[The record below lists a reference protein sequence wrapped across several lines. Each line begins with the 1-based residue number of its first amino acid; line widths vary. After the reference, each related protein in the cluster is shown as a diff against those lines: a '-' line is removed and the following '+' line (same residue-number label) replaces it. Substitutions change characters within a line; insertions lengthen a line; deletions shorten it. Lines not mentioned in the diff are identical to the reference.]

1 MYPPGLPSPGLL
13 CCLLVS
19 AVRLVWG
26 ASFWGESYVELK
38 TVEASSKTSFRLR
51 FLTIKSNGLLF
62 LAAGQTDFWLV
73 ELQSGHVQVK
83 LEFGSGERSLRS
95 DRGLRLDDLAWH
107 TLEIHHERENV
118 TLRMD
123 GQFTSSVNMP
133 GPSRELN
140 LQHGLFVG
148 GIGGFDKPYLDG
160 AASNFRGC
168 IDEVVFNQHD
178 ILSSLRS
185 YSGFKNVH
193 EVSAGCSNQ
202 FFAEDDSPISLFS
215 SKAYLAFPSWN
226 AQAEGL
232 FECAVRTTASLGLL
246 LYSSGRQGDFVAME
260 IGEGL
265 IRVVVGKTG
274 RKTRLSSLSEVND
287 NNWHSVKLRFTSRHL
302 YLTVDEEMV
311 KVTLSPRNKILKL
324 KGPLFVGGIDD
335 STRAEVVEIGLMS
348 LAGRKVRGGSF
359 RGCIQ
364 DVSANSETKSLKNVL
379 VTKDISAGCASAKE
393 SPTTLIATT
402 PEKTVIP
409 TTAIPTTFTTLTT
422 VKPTEKTQTSNFLTL
437 QNLVVAEGGRA
448 ALESKHIKLKL
459 DFKKLG
465 VRQSQIIFKITKQ
478 PTHGKLKLD
487 VSSEREQNSFT
498 MLDLWH
504 GRALYVHDGSEG
516 SHDQFSFAIFTS
528 SKKAAPAY
536 LRGEEQYQFNI
547 TVTPTN
553 DPPQL
558 VLPKGNLFVLLENSK
573 KLLTADV
580 IKAVD
585 VDTDSAALQFS
596 VLGNLNA
603 DAGYLEN
610 AKNPGKRI
618 TVFSN
623 AELEMGN
630 VFYVHNGIRTSRIV
644 LRVNDSDSVSNTVVL
659 RIMAVPV
666 DYKVVNMTGLSV
678 QQGDVVLI
686 TNYNLSVQT
695 NAVGQEVD
703 IRYDITEAPK
713 YGHIQRLHSSGD
725 WKQTSSFSQR
735 SIERNRVRYIST
747 FREPQSHKANDKF
760 RFKVSVGNEVSKELV
775 FPIVVKWINF
785 RLLKNN
791 RLEIDKVKKQA
802 LDSDHLYAMIEGA
815 RVSES
820 GLHYKLVSTP
830 EKGHLLLQGEILK
843 KNSSFS
849 QKDVSAHKVEYE
861 LIEKPLEDGEDS
873 FSFQLSFKQAV
884 SIIHG
889 FHILIKADVNSII
902 LTNRGLTVAEGEGKL
917 ITQAELYAETL
928 NTKTFLYTIIQ
939 SPKSGKLKRIN
950 RSDSADSNDNI
961 TTFTNQ
967 DIIGERLMYVHDD
980 SESTRDEFRFIA
992 SAGGSTDNSEADS
1005 FDLNSVVGTFL
1016 ISIELKNDE
1025 KPVRTVDKVFRV
1037 VRNSQRLL
1045 TTEDLC
1051 YHDPDSDFN
1060 DAQLLYTRRGI
1071 PNGDLVLIND
1081 TSKKLFQFHQED
1093 LEQKRVLFTHQG
1105 ADSARF
1111 VLFVTDG
1118 KHYTSSLLE
1127 VYASD
1132 PYIQIAN
1139 NTGLLV
1145 QKGQGRSL
1153 TAANLSVT
1161 TNHFIKEE
1169 TEIVYRLFLSP
1180 KHGGLYLND
1189 VIVESFTQHDLKNGH
1204 VVYQHDNSN
1213 NLLDEFNFT
1222 VRVKNVLLDGG
1233 VSIRIYLE
1241 SHQHP
1246 PSIVNNSSILVEEGK
1261 PVKISQNNLQIVHQD
1276 NLPTEIVYKVKI
1288 APSHGYIR
1296 ICVEEEGYCTGAEHK
1311 SIQAFTQQDIN
1322 DGSVQYVQVKANK
1335 LKDSFTAD
1343 VTNGVVKLTGI
1354 SVLIDIIPRVIPIQ
1368 IQNFTIKEGAAKAL
1382 TENIIKISSQHFAGL
1397 NLEYSIIEQPKHGY
1411 VENSHFPGIS
1421 LVSFTRQQVEQEFIY
1436 YVHDDSETLSDNFSI
1451 IVNDT
1456 TLRKQSLLRTI
1467 FVNITSLNDE
1477 APVIT
1482 TNKIFQVWVGSVTEI
1497 TKDDLNADDKD
1508 SSPQELVYSVTPP
1521 SNGQLALKSSPN
1533 KQIFNFT
1540 QEHINNEQLVFV
1552 HAGAMSGGFN
1562 FQVTDGL
1569 NFAPRQIFSITARA
1583 LVLSIETSQGFGVF
1597 PGTLKPIRSEH
1608 LKAVTNDDNTS
1619 NRTVIF
1625 TVVDAPK
1632 LGKLVK
1638 IKAGNMTH
1646 EVTSFTQDMVEKG
1659 LIAYE
1664 HMQTEAAD
1672 WSVEDSFQFTVSSP
1686 PASLEP
1692 HVFHISI
1699 SYDNTGPERHSL
1711 LVANTGAI
1719 VTEGERTQIDK
1730 SKLDAS
1736 NLMVKLPVSQRSA
1749 YEVWYQVASL
1759 PTHGVIVVGERNITK
1774 QKPNFSQFIINKY
1787 GITYVH
1793 DNSESLRDNFTF
1805 AAWLNLKSKPALR
1818 PLNDSGVVE
1827 EMFNITIIPINDQ
1840 APELKTKAP
1849 ILRVVQGYNAQFS
1862 TDIINVVDLDNP
1874 PEEINYTIISGPNNG
1889 FVAMAESLN
1898 VSIKHFTQANI
1909 NNGNIWFVQDG
1920 SSSSGVFYFSVTD
1933 GKHRPLYKLFNLEV
1947 IPITIMLVNNTHLA
1961 VLQGQSIFTV
1971 TNKHLAAE
1979 TNGKSTV
1986 ISYQITSPP
1995 QFGHVSIGNRTV
2007 TLFDQEDLV
2016 QSRVVYHMTDLSVS
2030 QDSFEFTVMTS
2041 EGNATAQVVNIT
2053 VKPLIKMAEDL
2064 KIPTRTT
2071 FQFGR
2076 DVLDASELANQ
2087 TGSVPVFEVKQL
2099 PTYGT
2104 FVKLAHAFRGRRE
2117 AAITFTQKD
2126 IELGLVLLEVNANMT
2141 GIDVLIDSFTFVLT
2155 ADSVQPA
2162 EAMLVY
2168 SIVPFNA
2175 SLVQN
2180 ITIPE
2185 NPLVSSS
2192 NATSELPKSG
2202 ELPLEIQTEVPT
2214 QTTAKI
2220 KPWWQKKSR
2229 WGSDKSNTSISAP
2242 DMTLASIV
2250 QQTIIEPLNG
2260 KPVAQ
2265 PIKNSDSLS
2274 IILPFVVVAFV
2285 LIIIIG
2291 VTLFVKRQKKKHKPL
2306 INNCPNNGA
2315 SSAPSFQPTER
2326 SMTVPTVTV
2335 TRLDK
2340 GPSSPSPMERHTQMS
2355 TTASESKQTSTL
2367 LYNCNSIDPDMV
2379 QHCRTT
2385 NPTLRQNQY
2394 WV

>member
-1 MYPPGLPSPGLL
+1 MFS
-13 CCLLVS
+13 VS
-19 AVRLVWG
+19 LFGYKYSVTTPR

-498 MLDLWH
+498 VLDLWH

-516 SHDQFSFAIFTS
+516 SHDQFSFSIFTS

-558 VLPKGNLFVLLENSK
+558 VLPIGNLFVLLENSK

-1261 PVKISQNNLQIVHQD
+1261 HLLAQYPVPN

-1482 TNKIFQVWVGSVTEI
+1482 TNKIFRVWVGSVTEI

-1552 HAGAMSGGFN
+1552 HAGKCSFVQM
-1562 FQVTDGL
+1562 
-1569 NFAPRQIFSITARA
+1569 QITVHI
-1583 LVLSIETSQGFGVF
+1583 
-1597 PGTLKPIRSEH
+1597 LKCGRNLMELI
-1608 LKAVTNDDNTS
+1608 
-1619 NRTVIF
+1619 
-1625 TVVDAPK
+1625 
-1632 LGKLVK
+1632 
-1638 IKAGNMTH
+1638 
-1646 EVTSFTQDMVEKG
+1646 VEKG

-2202 ELPLEIQTEVPT
+2202 ELPLEIQTE
-2214 QTTAKI
+2214 
-2220 KPWWQKKSR
+2220 
-2229 WGSDKSNTSISAP
+2229 
-2242 DMTLASIV
+2242 
-2250 QQTIIEPLNG
+2250 
-2260 KPVAQ
+2260 PVAQ

-2326 SMTVPTVTV
+2326 SMTVPTVT
-2335 TRLDK
+2335 
-2340 GPSSPSPMERHTQMS
+2340 
-2355 TTASESKQTSTL
+2355 QTSTL